1 VGNGS
6 LKSSAIRSKSGKASN
21 QVNNAKIRRIVL
33 PNSRPYSLSV
43 WLKLLVI
50 SFCDCMSFERND
62 KCDDIIQN
70 RIQVAIFGDYII
82 DPTKVWGMT
91 RTVDFLGTYRSLPM
105 R

>member
-1 VGNGS
+1 
-6 LKSSAIRSKSGKASN
+6 
-21 QVNNAKIRRIVL
+21 
-33 PNSRPYSLSV
+33 
-43 WLKLLVI
+43 
-50 SFCDCMSFERND
+50 MSFERND